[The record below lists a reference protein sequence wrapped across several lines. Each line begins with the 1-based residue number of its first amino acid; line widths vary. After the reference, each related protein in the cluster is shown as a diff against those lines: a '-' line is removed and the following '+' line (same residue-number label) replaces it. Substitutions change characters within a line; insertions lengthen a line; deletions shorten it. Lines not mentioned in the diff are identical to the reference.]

1 MRRKKEKI
9 TATGLATNIRREK
22 NLDDQQE
29 AEKRQVRRLREGGKR
44 YLRIK

>member
-9 TATGLATNIRREK
+9 TATGLTTNIRREK

-29 AEKRQVRRLREGGKR
+29 AEKRQVRRLREGGKI
-44 YLRIK
+44 YL